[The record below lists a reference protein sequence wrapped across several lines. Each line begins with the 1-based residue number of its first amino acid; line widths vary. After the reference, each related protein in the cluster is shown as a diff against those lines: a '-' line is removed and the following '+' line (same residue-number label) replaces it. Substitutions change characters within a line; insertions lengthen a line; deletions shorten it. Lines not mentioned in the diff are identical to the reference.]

1 MQLFYK
7 NLDETFQISFLD
19 FKVAKPLFS
28 ITVVLTNIWRNKNKK
43 TKKDYKNRAFYRFFI
58 NSNAISTKNKLKYL

>member
-7 NLDETFQISFLD
+7 NLDEAFQISFLD

-28 ITVVLTNIWRNKNKK
+28 ITVVLTNIWRKKK
-43 TKKDYKNRAFYRFFI
+43 TIKTELFTV
-58 NSNAISTKNKLKYL
+58 SS